1 MQSESSMEPEPQPHA
16 EADISGRDSD
26 VSSESGA
33 AYVAAER
40 HKVEGTEAFK
50 NGEFSRAAEHYEAAL
65 SLAAQCTDNADVK
78 ALVLALRLNCA
89 AARLKTAD
97 PADALPHCEAALVLD
112 PCSSKALY
120 RKGQALV
127 ELGEPALARAA
138 LMEAYKLAPRD
149 KQVIA
154 LLRKAD
160 TAAKE
165 AKAEKRRHLLRAVVS
180 DPLPVSR
187 LMYLHSCTRSFA
199 LTTTDH
205 HRESHP
211 LAKVRIPRVALRNL
225 R

>member
-1 MQSESSMEPEPQPHA
+1 MEPEPQPHA

-112 PCSSKALY
+112 PCSAGRAGGASTGPCRTHGGL
-120 RKGQALV
+120 QACA
-127 ELGEPALARAA
+127 ERQAGHSLASEGGHCR
-138 LMEAYKLAPRD
+138 
-149 KQVIA
+149 Q
-154 LLRKAD
+154 
-160 TAAKE
+160 
-165 AKAEKRRHLLRAVVS
+165 
-180 DPLPVSR
+180 
-187 LMYLHSCTRSFA
+187 RS
-199 LTTTDH
+199 
-205 HRESHP
+205 
-211 LAKVRIPRVALRNL
+211 
-225 R
+225 